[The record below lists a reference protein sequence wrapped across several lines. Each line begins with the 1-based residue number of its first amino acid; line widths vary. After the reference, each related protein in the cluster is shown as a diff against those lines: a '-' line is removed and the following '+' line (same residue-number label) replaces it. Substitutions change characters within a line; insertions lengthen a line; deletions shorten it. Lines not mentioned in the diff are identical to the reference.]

1 MDPELSSV
9 TTGNWTLPNALTVLR
24 IFLVPILVVFLLTDY
39 RLVGL
44 SVFIIASL
52 TDWFDGYLARTRKQ
66 ITTLGQLLDPIAD
79 KLLVSAAFISL
90 VELGLAP
97 AWMVVIIIGRELA
110 ISGLRPIAAS
120 HGIIISSSALGK
132 YKTTV
137 QMVTVVLLLLGPAY
151 LGEYFMTGEISLGR
165 SACGWSSLCRWYPL
179 LSISL
184 ISGNSSGRL
193 ANHPDA
199 ASGSSPKI
207 PACGSPNYLAGF
219 RDCLAIC
226 SCSSSGAD
234 VCDTTCA
241 SHW

>member
-1 MDPELSSV
+1 VNAPETTQAGPELPSV
-9 TTGNWTLPNALTVLR
+9 TTGNWTLPNALTAFR

-66 ITTLGQLLDPIAD
+66 ITTLGQFLDPIAD

-110 ISGLRPIAAS
+110 ISGLRPIAAG
-120 HGIIISSSALGK
+120 HGITISSSALGK

-137 QMVTVVLLLLGPAY
+137 QMVTVILLLLGPAY
-151 LGEYFMTGEISLGR
+151 LGGSFMIGEIFVGEVGLWLVVVLSLV
-165 SACGWSSLCRWYPL
+165 SAAQYFLGFWKQLGP
-179 LSISL
+179 
-184 ISGNSSGRL
+184 SGEPS
-193 ANHPDA
+193 
-199 ASGSSPKI
+199 
-207 PACGSPNYLAGF
+207 
-219 RDCLAIC
+219 
-226 SCSSSGAD
+226 
-234 VCDTTCA
+234 
-241 SHW
+241 